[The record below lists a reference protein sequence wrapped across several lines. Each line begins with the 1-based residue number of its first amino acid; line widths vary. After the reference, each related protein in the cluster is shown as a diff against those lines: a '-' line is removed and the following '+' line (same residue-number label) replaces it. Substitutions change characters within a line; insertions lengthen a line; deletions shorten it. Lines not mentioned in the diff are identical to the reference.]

1 MKSYSVKFSPD
12 AEKALQKLDAV
23 IVRRIKNY
31 VQTKLE
37 GCENPRQ
44 YGKALEGNLKTFW
57 RYRVG
62 DYRIVADIQDDKI
75 LILVVDVDKRN
86 DIYNKKNIQKLN
98 SRC

>member
-1 MKSYSVKFSPD
+1 MKSYSVKFSPE

-23 IVRRIKNY
+23 VVRRIKNY
-31 VQTKLE
+31 ILTKLE

-62 DYRIVADIQDDKI
+62 DYRIIADIQDDKI
-75 LILVVDVDKRN
+75 LILIV
-86 DIYNKKNIQKLN
+86 DIYKKKNIQKFK
-98 SRC
+98 